1 MPAAEVTA
9 YLRDNHTRVAS
20 LRAVRRVT
28 LAATNPVAAWL
39 MACCDFHPE
48 AANSVG
54 AKVVLTVGTDEPDN
68 ARSSADGVAPV
79 ERVRVNRRVF
89 EGYERN

>member
-9 YLRDNHTRVAS
+9 YLRDTHTRVAS
-20 LRAVRRVT
+20 LRAVRRET

-39 MACCDFHPE
+39 MECCDFHPE
-48 AANSVG
+48 AATSVG
-54 AKVVLTVGTDEPDN
+54 TKVVLTVGTDEPDN

-79 ERVRVNRRVF
+79 ERVRINRRVF